1 MSRVKVIGSDS
12 DFVPAVLAAGDKL
25 VVIDFHAKW
34 CGPCK
39 QIAPVYEQL
48 SNKYTDIVF
57 LKVDVDVCKE
67 TSERFN
73 IEAMPTF
80 FFVRNQQPLGQVRG
94 ADPQKLIAKI
104 QELTKGNEA
113 SGSGAEEE
121 VPGYADLHQFL
132 VSAGCN
138 CLNESDEN
146 THKNVFTDDAKY
158 LESDCDEQL
167 MLTITFNQPVKVHSL
182 KIRAPADGTAPKTV
196 KIFMNQPN
204 EVDFDSGER
213 MEGVQKLVLEP
224 EDVTGE
230 KVIPLRFVKFQ
241 NVSNLV
247 VFVVDNQGGDEVTK
261 LEYLKI
267 FGIPCNATNMGDFKR
282 VAGKAG
288 ESHMG

>member
-1 MSRVKVIGSDS
+1 M
-12 DFVPAVLAAGDKL
+12 
-25 VVIDFHAKW
+25 
-34 CGPCK
+34 
-39 QIAPVYEQL
+39 L

-80 FFVRNQQPLGQVRG
+80 CFVQNQQSKGQIKG

-104 QELTKGNEA
+104 EELTKGAGA
-113 SGSGAEEE
+113 SGSGSGADEE
-121 VPGYADLHQFL
+121 VPGYGDLNQFI

-138 CLNESDEN
+138 CLNESDDN
-146 THKNVFTDDAKY
+146 THKNIFEDDNKY

-167 MLTITFNQPVKVHSL
+167 MLNITFNQPVKVHSL
-182 KIRAPADGTAPKTV
+182 KIRGPADGTAPKTI
-196 KIFMNQPN
+196 KLFTNQPN

-213 MEGVQKLVLEP
+213 MEGVQKLVLE
-224 EDVTGE
+224 EDDVSGE
-230 KVIPLRFVKFQ
+230 KIISLRFVKFQ

-261 LEYLKI
+261 MEYLKI
-267 FGIPCNATNMGDFKR
+267 IGVPCNATNMGDFKR